1 MSEIRQLRS
10 CERYLP
16 SHQVHWIQA
25 RLGREDQ
32 ENRPDTGRVVDIR
45 DDGTSSSTS
54 TGRNDACGITNQIA
68 WPKRR
73 PRAH

>member
-1 MSEIRQLRS
+1 MSEIRQLTS
-10 CERYLP
+10 CGQYLP
-16 SHQVHWIQA
+16 SHQVHWIQTH
-25 RLGREDQ
+25 LGREDQ

-45 DDGTSSSTS
+45 DDGASSSTS

-68 WPKRR
+68 GPKRR